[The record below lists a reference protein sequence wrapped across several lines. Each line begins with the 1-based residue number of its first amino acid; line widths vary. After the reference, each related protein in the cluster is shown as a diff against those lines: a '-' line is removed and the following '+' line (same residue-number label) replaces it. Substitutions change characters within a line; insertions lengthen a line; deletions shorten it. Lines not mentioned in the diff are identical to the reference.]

1 MTFTA
6 DKVKAQELREKRI
19 DGVLKIDPEDIIT
32 MRIPED
38 FALNG
43 WVYVLS
49 NEAMPGIYK
58 IGMTTSSPEVRARE
72 VSQGTGVPMPY
83 VVEHAFHSYQPRQD
97 EADIHELLGEY
108 RLNPNREF
116 FKCEMDII
124 LDAIDEQG
132 LVHRDTSVE
141 SLADNRQ
148 VITFQ
153 KKGRLN
159 LSELFEDIG
168 ISTFGDQFA
177 IAEGL
182 IRMACRMVKRQTDEG
197 YSVLLSEGKAQ
208 RVKQEITQQYESYIS
223 SNAEQNHIKDINH
236 GQI

>member
-1 MTFTA
+1 MTFTS
-6 DKVKAQELREKRI
+6 DKVKAQEMREQRI
-19 DGVLKIDPEDIIT
+19 DSVLKIEPEDIVT
-32 MRIPED
+32 MQIPEG
-38 FALNG
+38 FSLNG

-49 NEAMPGIYK
+49 NEAMPGIFK

-97 EADIHELLGEY
+97 EAEIHDLLGEY

-124 LDAIDEQG
+124 LDAIAGQR

-141 SLADNRQ
+141 SLADNCN

-159 LSELFEDIG
+159 LSDLFEDIG
-168 ISTFGDQFA
+168 VSTFGDQFA

-208 RVKQEITQQYESYIS
+208 RVKQGITQQYEHYLSL
-223 SNAEQNHIKDINH
+223 NAEQNNSKDIDH
-236 GQI
+236 SQL

>member
-1 MTFTA
+1 MTFVA
-6 DKVKAQELREKRI
+6 NKVKAQELREKLI
-19 DGVLKIDPEDIIT
+19 DGVLKIDPEEILT
-32 MRIPED
+32 MQIPEG

-49 NEAMPGIYK
+49 NEAMPGIFK
-58 IGMTTSSPEVRARE
+58 IGMTTTSPEVRARE

-97 EADIHELLGEY
+97 EAEIHELLGEY

-116 FKCEMDII
+116 FRCEMDII
-124 LDAIDEQG
+124 LDAIAGQG
-132 LVHRDTSVE
+132 LINRDTRVE
-141 SLADNRQ
+141 SLADNCE

-153 KKGRLN
+153 KKARLN

-182 IRMACRMVKRQTDEG
+182 IRMACRMVKRQTSEG
-197 YSVLLSEGKAQ
+197 YSVLLSEGMAQ
-208 RVKQEITQQYESYIS
+208 RVKQEITQQYEHYLSVNS
-223 SNAEQNHIKDINH
+223 EKNPDTDINH
-236 GQI
+236 SQH